1 MLKMGNEFK
10 PFILL
15 TNSFATY
22 CVILQH
28 RLKNFIT
35 ILLIFISLGTFAQD
49 KYWVFFAD
57 KNGVEFN
64 AAEYFHPKAIE
75 RRTKINYPLDHYSDR
90 PVVSQYVDQVSALVD
105 EVKMTSRWLN
115 AAVVIAFPEQIKK
128 IKQLDFVIKTEFEPY
143 DVALCLSNEK
153 DSVDKE
159 FEEQDLIRFQVE
171 RMGGQFFDQAG
182 YRGKGKTIAILDA
195 GFPGVDKSDLFKHI
209 RERDG
214 IKGTYDFIRK
224 TKNVYK
230 RISHGSTVL
239 SCVGGILDDT
249 VRIGMATDADFLLA
263 ITEKMM
269 KEGSAEEEAWLA
281 AAEWAD
287 KNGADI
293 INTSLG
299 YTRRNYFKEEMDGK
313 TAIISRA
320 ANMASSKGILVIAS
334 AGNEGNKKNWIMVAA
349 PADGDSVLAIG
360 AINPWSGLHT
370 TFSSFGP
377 SSDKDLKPNVTAIGH
392 VIAYNDE
399 KKMTETQG
407 TSFSAPLTAGF
418 AACAWE
424 ANPELTNWELLK
436 RIEKSGDLYPYFD
449 YAHGYGVPQSRHF
462 IKDENVIPPLPDSI
476 FYIEVEDDILQ
487 LSIREDFMIKDTL
500 EQGRD
505 FNIYKF
511 TDRINRHI
519 YDRKKVKIDADHPF
533 VKKEHFY
540 YHVENDSVFLDEYSV
555 LSVRDNPIL
564 TLNLDKMKGKTLRFH
579 YRGYT
584 QEMKIEE

>member
-1 MLKMGNEFK
+1 MLKMGNMWK
-10 PFILL
+10 PFIPLV
-15 TNSFATY
+15 NSFDSY
-22 CVILQH
+22 YVILHH
-28 RLKNFIT
+28 RLKNCIT
-35 ILLIFISLGTFAQD
+35 ILLILVSFGTFAQD

-57 KNGVEFN
+57 KDGVEFN
-64 AAEYFHPKAIE
+64 PESYFHPKAIE
-75 RRTKINYPLDHYSDR
+75 RRNKINYPLDHYSDR
-90 PVVSQYVDQVSALVD
+90 PVVAQYLNKVTALVE

-115 AAVVIAFPEQIKK
+115 AAVVMAFPEQIEL
-128 IKQLDFVIKTEFEPY
+128 IEQLSFVSKTEIEVY
-143 DVALCLSNEK
+143 DVMLCTSDEK
-153 DSVDKE
+153 DSVDKK

-171 RMGGQFFDQAG
+171 RMGGQYFDQAG

-299 YTRRNYFKEEMDGK
+299 YTRRNYFKKEMDGK
-313 TAIISRA
+313 TAIISKA

-334 AGNEGNKKNWIMVAA
+334 AGNEGNKRNWIMVAA

-377 SSDKDLKPNVTAIGH
+377 SSDKDLKPNVTAVGH
-392 VIAYNDE
+392 VIAYGDE
-399 KKMTETQG
+399 KKMSETQG

-436 RIEKSGDLYPYFD
+436 RIEKSGDLFPYYD
-449 YAHGYGVPQSRHF
+449 YAHGYGVPHSRHF
-462 IKDENVIPPLPDSI
+462 IKDADVLPE
-476 FYIEVEDDILQ
+476 FLNPMFHIEVEDDILQ
-487 LSIREDFMIKDTL
+487 LSICVDYMIKDTL

-505 FNIYKF
+505 FNIYRF
-511 TDRINRHI
+511 TDRLNRHI
-519 YDRKKVKIDADHPF
+519 YDRKKVQIDEEHPF

-540 YHVENDSVFLDEYSV
+540 YHIQNDSLFLDEYSV
-555 LSVRDNPIL
+555 LSVRDNPVITINL
-564 TLNLDKMKGKTLRFH
+564 ETLKGKTIRFH

-584 QEMKIEE
+584 EEMKIEE